1 MRTSTVFT
9 DNEKWSLVKIMNCY
23 PENEEC
29 TDPEHEPDWSGAH
42 KNVSPSPDR
51 PFRKAYE
58 AVAREFDRLETMDG
72 RTRFTARAKQALGL
86 GTVKRNNWPEAREFL
101 ILHAKLL
108 QSFGWATE
116 ALAPAVTHV
125 TGAAGADEG
134 KNTQLFHCILS
145 LPVGI
150 IQAPCRDIGRIM
162 AGLDGS
168 LYGMERVK
176 REIRIQ
182 MVLLAHAHG
191 MPRSVPLLLVGP
203 PGTGKT
209 SVARAIA
216 AALGLPFSSVSL
228 GGNCDPLLFR
238 GSQYAWSSATPGF
251 FARALMGTG
260 CLNPVILI
268 DEVDKAGSYGHG
280 DVIDALTEV
289 FDPNQ
294 ADHFND
300 LFLLDIPLDLSR
312 VLWICTANDLA
323 RVPPYIVDRC
333 KVISVP
339 QYGEEE
345 RKTIIREYLP
355 AQLRAQLNLDFVIE
369 VADCVVAQLAK
380 QTDSLRV
387 AARALVDLIAL
398 ELESK
403 TPGAVK
409 RLTVKTWDESVMPS
423 PEGKDAPR
431 QIGFAIPET
440 RSDTGKPRLDA
451 RG

>member
-1 MRTSTVFT
+1 MRTTTAFT
-9 DNEKWSLVKIMNCY
+9 DSEKWSLIKIMDCY
-23 PENEEC
+23 PEDDEC
-29 TDPEHEPDWSGAH
+29 TDPKREPDWGGAH
-42 KNVSPSPDR
+42 KTVPGSPNV

-58 AVAREFDRLETMDG
+58 AVAKEFDRLETMDA
-72 RTRFTARAKQALGL
+72 RTRFTARAKQALSL
-86 GTVKRNNWPEAREFL
+86 GTVKRSNWPEAREFL
-101 ILHAKLL
+101 VLHAKLL
-108 QSFGWATE
+108 QSFGFATE
-116 ALAPAVTHV
+116 ALAPAVAHV
-125 TGAAGADEG
+125 TGAAGSDEG
-134 KNTQLFHCILS
+134 KNAQLFHCILS
-145 LPVGI
+145 LPVGV

-162 AGLDGS
+162 PVLDGS

-176 REIRIQ
+176 REIRLQ

-216 AALGLPFSSVSL
+216 SALGLPFASVAL

-260 CLNPVILI
+260 CLNPCILL

-294 ADHFND
+294 ADHFKD

-312 VLWICTANDLA
+312 VLWICTANDLH
-323 RVPPYIVDRC
+323 RVPSYIVDRC
-333 KVISVP
+333 KVIEVP
-339 QYGEEE
+339 QYREEE

-355 AQLRAQLNLDFVIE
+355 AQLRAQLNLGFAIE
-369 VADCVVAQLAK
+369 VADGVVAQLAK

-409 RLTVKTWDESVMPS
+409 RLIVKTWDPSVLPS
-423 PEGKDAPR
+423 PEGEDAPR
-431 QIGFAIPET
+431 QIGFAVPEP
-440 RSDTGKPRLDA
+440 RDDAANLRLDA
-451 RG
+451 CG